1 MSRPFASRRAG
12 RARRTKAAARAAAFV
27 SALVIALVTLAPH
40 VTAAAPRE
48 RPLHAFGSLA
58 IAPDGK
64 RVAAIESD
72 EARIDGTPVRQHLI
86 VRAIHDD
93 AAHEV
98 MMPCEPSTECVPSY
112 PTWSPDG
119 TQLVFVL
126 KSPKSKRRFLYTVAP
141 DAFVPKKMLE
151 FSGTLVSPRFSRG
164 GVLAVLATA
173 NARKEVGATQ
183 AGAPIVGEIGVDED
197 EQRIG
202 VVSPGGMLRF
212 ASPANLYVYEYD
224 WMPDGNGFVGT
235 AAHGNGDNNWWIAKL
250 YAFARENA
258 TERVLYAPTDT
269 KQQLADPRVSPDGKF
284 VAFIGGIMSDFGS
297 TGGDLYVASTT
308 EQRVVANLTE
318 GATSSV
324 RAVAWDCRAD
334 KTSGAKILITTLQGG
349 STALRGVPFDG
360 RPVLVPSAST
370 VGPFAPLWSAPE
382 TISAGDGAFS
392 SACRNTTSAV
402 VRQDFEHPP
411 EIAVGNLG
419 DWHDLTHA
427 NAGLAPAAR
436 ATSITWKSDAF
447 DGVQGWLLAP
457 RDLDPAKKYP
467 MIVDVH
473 GGPSAA
479 SVPRFVG
486 NGTTRDYLRD
496 GYFVFYPNPR
506 GSFGNG
512 EAFTQANV
520 RDFGYG
526 DLRDILAGVDA
537 AEKQA
542 PIDDARLGLTGGSY
556 GGFMTMWAITQTTR
570 FKAAVAGAGLS
581 NWQSYYG
588 ENGIDEWMIPFF
600 GSSAYEDPAIYRR
613 SSPIEFITHAKTP
626 TFAYVGERDVE
637 TPASQSLEFWHAL
650 HTLGVPTQLV
660 IYPGEGHGIRLPA
673 HRADITKRSRMWFDT
688 YLK

>member
-1 MSRPFASRRAG
+1 MISSRAAG
-12 RARRTKAAARAAAFV
+12 RAHRTNAAARAAALLSTLAITLAAFV
-27 SALVIALVTLAPH
+27 STAPH
-40 VTAAAPRE
+40 AAAATPPE
-48 RPLHAFGSLA
+48 RTLHAFESLA

-64 RVAAIESD
+64 RVASIESD
-72 EARIDGTPVRQHLI
+72 EARVEGTPVRQHLI
-86 VRAIHDD
+86 VRAIGNGG
-93 AAHEV
+93 AHEV
-98 MMPCEPSTECVPSY
+98 MLPCEPSTECVPSY

-119 TQLVFVL
+119 KRLVFVL
-126 KSPKSKRRFLYTVAP
+126 KTPKSKRRFLYAVTP
-141 DAFVPKKMLE
+141 DAFVPKKILA
-151 FSGTLVSPRFSRG
+151 FSGTLVAPRFSRG
-164 GVLAVLATA
+164 GNLAVLATP

-183 AGAPIVGEIGVDED
+183 AGAPIVGEIGDDED

-202 VVSPGGMLRF
+202 IVGSSGALRF
-212 ASPANLYVYEYD
+212 ASPADLYVYEFD
-224 WMPDGNGFVGT
+224 WMPGGNDFVGT

-250 YAFARENA
+250 YAFDGTSA
-258 TERVLYAPTDT
+258 TARVLYTPIDA
-269 KQQLADPRVSPDGKF
+269 KQQIADPRVSPDGKS

-297 TGGDLYVASTT
+297 TGGDLYTVPV
-308 EQRVVANLTE
+308 R
-318 GATSSV
+318 GGDATNVTLGSPRSI
-324 RAVAWDCRAD
+324 RSIAWDCR
-334 KTSGAKILITTLQGG
+334 TGESGAQILLASTLHAGDSSIEAFRIG
-349 STALRGVPFDG
+349 AATSTAV
-360 RPVLVPSAST
+360 RPAMATFVQS
-370 VGPFAPLWSAPE
+370 
-382 TISAGDGAFS
+382 ISAGDGAFT
-392 SACRNTTSAV
+392 SACGSDLTAV
-402 VRQDFEHPP
+402 VRQDYERPP
-411 EIAVGNLG
+411 EIAVGKIG
-419 DWHDLTHA
+419 DWHDITRA
-427 NAGLAPAAR
+427 NAGITPAVR
-436 ATSITWKSDAF
+436 ATSVTWKSDAF

-486 NGTTRDYLRD
+486 AGTTRDYIRD
-496 GYFVFYPNPR
+496 GFLVFYPNPR

-537 AEKQA
+537 VEKQA
-542 PIDDARLGLTGGSY
+542 PIDDARLGITGGSY
-556 GGFMTMWAITQTTR
+556 GGFMTMWAITQTDR

-600 GSSAYEDPAIYRR
+600 GSSAYDDPAIYRR
-613 SSPIEFITHAKTP
+613 SSPIDFITHAKTP
-626 TFAYVGERDVE
+626 TFEYVGERDVE

-673 HRADITKRSRMWFDT
+673 HRADVTKRSRAWFDT
-688 YLK
+688 YLRKV

>member
-1 MSRPFASRRAG
+1 MTAPFA
-12 RARRTKAAARAAAFV
+12 KAAARAAAFV
-27 SALVIALVTLAPH
+27 STLA
-40 VTAAAPRE
+40 VVLASAAYAAPPE
-48 RPLHAFGSLA
+48 RTLHTFGSLA
-58 IAPDGK
+58 MSPDGK

-72 EARIDGTPVRQHLI
+72 EARMLGTPVRQHLI
-86 VRAIHDD
+86 VRAIGDG

-98 MMPCEPSTECVPSY
+98 MLPCEPSTECVPSY
-112 PTWSPDG
+112 PTWSPNG
-119 TQLVFVL
+119 KALVFVL
-126 KSPKSKRRFLYTVAP
+126 KTPKSKRRFLYSVTP
-141 DAFVPKKMLE
+141 DGFVPKKLLA
-151 FSGTLVSPRFSRG
+151 FSGTLAEPRFSRG
-164 GVLAVLATA
+164 GELAVLATP

-202 VVSPGGMLRF
+202 IVAPGGKLRF
-212 ASPANLYVYEYD
+212 ASPADLYVYEYD
-224 WMPDGNGFVGT
+224 WMPSGDTFVGT

-250 YAFARENA
+250 YAFDGTNTTSRA
-258 TERVLYAPTDT
+258 LYTPIDA
-269 KQQLADPRVSPDGKF
+269 KQQIADPRVSADGKY

-297 TGGDLYVASTT
+297 TGGDLYTVPVGGGTATNVT
-308 EQRVVANLTE
+308 P
-318 GATSSV
+318 GAPRSIRSIS
-324 RAVAWDCRAD
+324 WDCRSDAARPA
-334 KTSGAKILITTLQGG
+334 TLRATTLHAGE
-349 STALRGVPFDG
+349 TAVETYSID
-360 RPVLVPSAST
+360 AST
-370 VGPFAPLWSAPE
+370 GADHDRGRLVAPDAMLPTTLWHGAQS
-382 TISAGDGAFS
+382 IGAGDGAFT
-392 SACRNTTSAV
+392 SACGADMTAV

-411 EIAVGNLG
+411 EIAVGKLG
-419 DWHDLTHA
+419 DWHDLTHVNSA
-427 NAGLAPAAR
+427 IAPAVR
-436 ATSITWKSDAF
+436 ATSVTWKSDAF
-447 DGVQGWLLAP
+447 EGVQGWLLAP

-467 MIVDVH
+467 LIVDVH

-486 NGTTRDYLRD
+486 DGTTRDYVRD

-537 AEKQA
+537 VEKRA
-542 PIDDARLGLTGGSY
+542 PIDDARLGITGGSY

-613 SSPIEFITHAKTP
+613 SSPIDFITHAKTP

-673 HRADITKRSRMWFDT
+673 HRADVTKRSRAWFDT

>member
-1 MSRPFASRRAG
+1 MSASIASRPAG
-12 RARRTKAAARAAAFV
+12 RARRTKAAAPAAAFV
-27 SALVIALVTLAPH
+27 STLAIALAVLVSTAPH
-40 VTAAAPRE
+40 AAAAAPRE
-48 RPLHAFGSLA
+48 QLLHAFGSVA

-72 EARIDGTPVRQHLI
+72 EARIEGTPVRQHLI
-86 VRAIHDD
+86 VRAIGND

-98 MMPCEPSTECVPSY
+98 MLPCEPSTKCVPSY

-119 TQLVFVL
+119 KQLVFVL
-126 KSPKSKRRFLYTVAP
+126 ESPKSKRHFLYAVTP
-141 DAFVPKKMLE
+141 DAFLPKKILE
-151 FSGTLVSPRFSRG
+151 FSGTLGSPRFSRA
-164 GVLAVLATA
+164 GVLAVLATP

-202 VVSPGGMLRF
+202 VVSSRGVLRF
-212 ASPANLYVYEYD
+212 ASPADLYVYEYD
-224 WMPDGNGFVGT
+224 WMPDGMNFVGT

-250 YAFARENA
+250 YAFDGTSA
-258 TERVLYAPTDT
+258 TARVLYTPTDA
-269 KQQLADPRVSPDGKF
+269 KQQIADPRVSPDGKS

-297 TGGDLYVASTT
+297 TGGDLFEMPA
-308 EQRVVANLTE
+308 RGGDARNLTP
-318 GATSSV
+318 GAPRSIVSI
-324 RAVAWDCRAD
+324 AWDCRTDSARPV
-334 KTSGAKILITTLQGG
+334 TLRATTLHAGE
-349 STALRGVPFDG
+349 TAVETYAADAMLP
-360 RPVLVPSAST
+360 AT
-370 VGPFAPLWSAPE
+370 LWHGAQ
-382 TISAGDGAFS
+382 TIGAGDGAFA
-392 SACRNTTSAV
+392 SACGSDMTAV

-411 EIAVGNLG
+411 EIAVGKLG
-419 DWHDLTHA
+419 EWHDLTHA
-427 NAGLAPAAR
+427 NAGIAPAVR
-436 ATSITWKSDAF
+436 ATSVTWKSDAF

-479 SVPRFVG
+479 SVPRFIG
-486 NGTTRDYLRD
+486 NGTTRDYIRD

-526 DLRDILAGVDA
+526 DLRDILAGVNA
-537 AEKQA
+537 VEKQA

-600 GSSAYEDPAIYRR
+600 GSSAYNDPAIYRH
-613 SSPIEFITHAKTP
+613 SSPIEFITNAKTP

-673 HRADITKRSRMWFDT
+673 HRADVTKRSRAWFDT